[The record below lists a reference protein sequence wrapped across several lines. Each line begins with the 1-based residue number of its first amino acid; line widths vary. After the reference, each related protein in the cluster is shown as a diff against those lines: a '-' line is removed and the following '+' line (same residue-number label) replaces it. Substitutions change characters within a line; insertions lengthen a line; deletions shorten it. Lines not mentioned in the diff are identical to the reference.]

1 MKKFLP
7 LTCALLLGAAL
18 TTPLLAQN
26 ADTLEDWAT
35 ALSKLETSD
44 VDSLTANN
52 VKYSYM
58 FNAIISKNHKTLEAV
73 LKSGVNPLIH
83 REINKTLQNNARL
96 PLLTVALVNKD
107 AKSFNML
114 YEYIDEDLREE
125 ALEEAFSIISQNE
138 D

>member
-26 ADTLEDWAT
+26 ANTPEDWAT

-58 FNAIISKNHKTLEAV
+58 FNAIINKNHKTLEAV

-114 YEYIDEDLREE
+114 YEYIDEDLRDN
-125 ALEEAFSIISQNE
+125 ALNEAFSIL